1 MPFSQ
6 PRLHGSIL
14 IHHQMSLL
22 NGTTLSLSVI
32 PFNNDISLS
41 SNTSA
46 DGFSNVG

>member
-1 MPFSQ
+1 MSFSQ
-6 PRLHGSIL
+6 LSPAWVNINT
-14 IHHQMSLL
+14 SL
-22 NGTTLSLSVI
+22 NVIVKRNYTSLSVI